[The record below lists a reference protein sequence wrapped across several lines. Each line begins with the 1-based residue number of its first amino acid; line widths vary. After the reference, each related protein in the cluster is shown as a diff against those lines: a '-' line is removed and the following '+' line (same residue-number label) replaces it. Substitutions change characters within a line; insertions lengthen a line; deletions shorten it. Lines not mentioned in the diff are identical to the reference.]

1 MVNVGSCFQSQF
13 LLVGC
18 FYQSARGIYWQSRIL
33 GEHYLQSRARYSI
46 AFGCYRVSANH
57 QYALMAHYNFWD
69 NTGTN
74 LGFKTL
80 EQSLQALKHKELQQE
95 LNQVITLLINR
106 IHQQE
111 SDLAC
116 LPNHAIK
123 LHSRYT
129 RQQILAAFGAH
140 SFDKKST
147 AREGVLEFKNQNLEL
162 LFVTLN
168 KCEKTYSPT
177 TLYHDYAIS
186 PTLFHWQTQNSARP
200 EHGRGLSYIE
210 HKKTGKTILLFV
222 REQGKDEN
230 GRTMGF
236 VNYGEV
242 KYLSH
247 NGSQPMN
254 ITWEL
259 THPMPSEMWHEAG
272 KLAVG

>member
-1 MVNVGSCFQSQF
+1 LFACNSISYLCFLRDLCKNDFSFNPTAQNQ
-13 LLVGC
+13 
-18 FYQSARGIYWQSRIL
+18 
-33 GEHYLQSRARYSI
+33 
-46 AFGCYRVSANH
+46 

-69 NTGTN
+69 TTGSS

-80 EQSLQALKHKELQQE
+80 EQSLQALKHKKLQQE
-95 LNQVITLLINR
+95 LAQVITLLINR

-111 SDLAC
+111 SDLTC

-140 SFDKKST
+140 TFDKKST

-200 EHGRGLSYIE
+200 EHGRGLSYIQ
-210 HKKTGKTILLFV
+210 HQQTGKTILLFV

-242 KYLSH
+242 KYQNH

-259 THPMPSEMWHEAG
+259 TNPMPSEMWHEAG

>member
-1 MVNVGSCFQSQF
+1 
-13 LLVGC
+13 
-18 FYQSARGIYWQSRIL
+18 
-33 GEHYLQSRARYSI
+33 
-46 AFGCYRVSANH
+46 
-57 QYALMAHYNFWD
+57 
-69 NTGTN
+69 
-74 LGFKTL
+74 
-80 EQSLQALKHKELQQE
+80 
-95 LNQVITLLINR
+95 
-106 IHQQE
+106 
-111 SDLAC
+111 
-116 LPNHAIK
+116 
-123 LHSRYT
+123 
-129 RQQILAAFGAH
+129 LAAFGVH
-140 SFDKKST
+140 TFEQKSP
-147 AREGVLEFKNQNLEL
+147 AREGVLVIEEQKIIL

-186 PTLFHWQTQNSARP
+186 PTLFHWQSQNNSRP

-210 HKKTGKTILLFV
+210 HQQTGKTILLFV

-242 KYLSH
+242 KYQSH

-259 THPMPSEMWHEAG
+259 TNPMPSEMWHEAG

>member
-1 MVNVGSCFQSQF
+1 MPTPQNQ
-13 LLVGC
+13 
-18 FYQSARGIYWQSRIL
+18 
-33 GEHYLQSRARYSI
+33 
-46 AFGCYRVSANH
+46 
-57 QYALMAHYNFWD
+57 QYAFMAHYNFWD
-69 NTGTN
+69 STGTS

-80 EQSLQALKHKELQQE
+80 EQSLQTLIHPALQHELA
-95 LNQVITLLINR
+95 QVITLLLNR

-129 RQQILAAFGAH
+129 RQQILSAFGAH

-200 EHGRGLSYIE
+200 EHGRGLSYIQ
-210 HKKTGKTILLFV
+210 HQKTGKTILLFV

-242 KYLSH
+242 KYQSH

-259 THPMPSEMWHEAG
+259 TSPMPSEMWHEAG